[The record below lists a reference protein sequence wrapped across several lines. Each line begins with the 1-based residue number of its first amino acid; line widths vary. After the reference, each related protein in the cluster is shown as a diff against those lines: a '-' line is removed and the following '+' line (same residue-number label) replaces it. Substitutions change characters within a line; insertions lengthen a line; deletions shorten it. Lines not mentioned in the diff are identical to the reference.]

1 MGGVTYGSRKLS
13 KAMSVVD
20 QIHESVIRG
29 RCYYFLVLML
39 LIALNW
45 DMDFSRMVVIIAVSL
60 LLMIIL
66 LANRMISLFGIGWVG
81 IIHMISII
89 GMIGVYDY
97 FSSGHGRLNF
107 ALNFAAGFSCALSC
121 YGSYFAMRDKR

>member
-1 MGGVTYGSRKLS
+1 MGRLPKRGLL
-13 KAMSVVD
+13 KAMIVGD
-20 QIHESVIRG
+20 QIHESVIGG
-29 RCYYFLVLML
+29 RHYYFFVLML

-45 DMDFSRMVVIIAVSL
+45 ELDFSRMVIIIAVSL

-66 LANRMISLFGIGWVG
+66 LTNRMISSFGIGWVG
-81 IIHMISII
+81 IIHMISIMGI
-89 GMIGVYDY
+89 IGVYDY
-97 FSSGHGRLNF
+97 FSLEHGRLNF

>member
-1 MGGVTYGSRKLS
+1 
-13 KAMSVVD
+13 MSVGD
-20 QIHESVIRG
+20 QIHESVIGG
-29 RCYYFLVLML
+29 RYHYFFVLML

-45 DMDFSRMVVIIAVSL
+45 ELDFSRMVIIIAVSL

-66 LANRMISLFGIGWVG
+66 LTNRMISSFGIGWVG
-81 IIHMISII
+81 IIHIISIMGI
-89 GMIGVYDY
+89 IGVYDY
-97 FSSGHGRLNF
+97 FSLGHSRLNF